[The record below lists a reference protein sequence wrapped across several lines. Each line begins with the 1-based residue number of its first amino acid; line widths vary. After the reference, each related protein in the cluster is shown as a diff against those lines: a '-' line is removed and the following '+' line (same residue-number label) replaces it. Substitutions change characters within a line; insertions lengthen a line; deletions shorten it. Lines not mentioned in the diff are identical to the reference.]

1 MRLPVPRDISLANKC
16 LLLFGGAI
24 VLIVVAALV
33 GPFMRMSALVEER
46 QLELARRSMDVW
58 QRLDAQY
65 RELGIP
71 IQMTDDGLVDHAGIR
86 VRWTPL
92 IDGSAIDDQGEQATP
107 NDEFAGR
114 ALVLFEGSPERTDSI
129 RSSWKGAARMY
140 RYARPVW
147 DTTERPPV
155 LVGVLTLERQ
165 SDDTAVLHI
174 VNAVY
179 LLSAGLVVLALA
191 LVVFYLITHRIILS
205 PVRSLRGTAE
215 AVRHGDLSSRS
226 VIKTGDEFEELAEA
240 FNAMLSELYAAQ
252 ERQRSVNRA
261 LDMKLSELAEA
272 NSSLYQANRLKGEF
286 LASVSHELR
295 TPLNSIIGFAELLL
309 EIAES
314 DRNEQASPALTK
326 RIRYLENI
334 VRASRSLLE
343 LIEQLLEMARIE
355 AGKVELRIEPMS
367 VRDACETLGAL
378 IEPLA
383 ARKRIDVNIEVPDGL
398 PTVQTDHKRLQQIL
412 FNLLAN
418 AVKFIQPPDRT
429 GVAGAITIRAER
441 LLARGEHEP
450 DSMRLSVIDTGPG
463 IPQEQQDKIFDKF
476 HQVEAGHTR
485 GSSGTGLGL
494 AICAELATLLQGE
507 IQVVSEVGRG
517 SMFSL
522 IIPVDFDHD
531 RARETSLEQSFRGSL
546 TSGVALDGG

>member
-16 LLLFGGAI
+16 LLLFGGAV
-24 VLIVVAALV
+24 VLIVVGALV
-33 GPFMRMSALVEER
+33 APFMRMSTLVEER

-58 QRLDAQY
+58 QRLDAQA

-71 IQMTDDGLVDHAGIR
+71 IETTEEGLVDHAGIR
-86 VRWTPL
+86 VRWTSAGTAEDE
-92 IDGSAIDDQGEQATP
+92 IDNAFVERSLARFGRSPRRIDAMT
-107 NDEFAGR
+107 
-114 ALVLFEGSPERTDSI
+114 
-129 RSSWKGAARMY
+129 SSWQGAARMY

-147 DTTERPPV
+147 DSSDDPPT

-261 LDMKLSELAEA
+261 LDMKLTELAEA
-272 NSSLYQANRLKGEF
+272 NSALYQANRLKGEF

-309 EIAES
+309 EIAEG
-314 DRNEQASPALTK
+314 DREREDSPALTK

-334 VRASRSLLE
+334 TRASRSLLE
-343 LIEQLLEMARIE
+343 LIEQLLDMARIE
-355 AGKVELRIEPMS
+355 AGKVELNIEPMS

-378 IEPLA
+378 IDPLA
-383 ARKRIDVNIEVPDGL
+383 QRKGIEVRLEVPTHL
-398 PTVQTDHKRLQQIL
+398 PVVQTDQKRFQQIL
-412 FNLLAN
+412 FNFLAN
-418 AVKFIQPPDRT
+418 AVKFIEPAERT
-429 GVAGAITIRAER
+429 GTPGVITIRAER
-441 LLARGEHEP
+441 LLARDESEP
-450 DSMRLSVIDTGPG
+450 ESLRVSVIDTGPG
-463 IPQEQQDKIFDKF
+463 IPEDQQHQIFDKF
-476 HQVEAGHTR
+476 HQLEGGHTR
-485 GSSGTGLGL
+485 GSGGTGLGL

-507 IQVVSEVGRG
+507 IQVVSEVGSG

-522 IIPVDFDHD
+522 IIPVTFDHG
-531 RARETSLEQSFRGSL
+531 RAREARLEQSFRGALSA
-546 TSGVALDGG
+546 GVALDGG